1 MLVGAFNQEKALVG
15 AFSVICVICGTSY
28 DVVQV
33 YREECRVEYDTA
45 CHQQYNHHL
54 LFRGYKPTKIK
65 RDLHKAHNHMVPVS
79 QGAFLNNCVCFHVS
93 AACQVAT
100 QFPAKNVAKYL
111 TSPWFVS
118 PALPVIRSLTSSAAQ
133 VKHYLLLTVL
143 VLTQCF

>member
-1 MLVGAFNQEKALVG
+1 MR
-15 AFSVICVICGTSY
+15 CY

-65 RDLHKAHNHMVPVS
+65 RDLHRAHNRMVPVS
-79 QGAFLNNCVCFHVS
+79 QGAFLDNCVCFHVP

-100 QFPAKNVAKYL
+100 RFPAKNVAKYL
-111 TSPWFVS
+111 MSPWSAS

-133 VKHYLLLTVL
+133 VKHCITDCS
-143 VLTQCF
+143 QF